1 MQRALVAQLKVAKER
16 DEWKMLAEN
25 AMAAIETAR
34 QLGMSIASRPEPVVW
49 ALKNERAQAAEA
61 ERDTLRA
68 QLAAAQQQLRDVAK
82 STQNQLAS
90 DLVDGLIAQAAA
102 TQARE
107 RVMRETAELL
117 SRVGNRIV
125 LTVPERDNPHH
136 RELERAVGLSIAPLA
151 QPADDGAL
159 RELLMR
165 AVEIERHR
173 KDWMESDAIVEAVL
187 RGER

>member
-1 MQRALVAQLKVAKER
+1 MS
-16 DEWKMLAEN
+16 AEDN
-25 AMAAIETAR
+25 HGRRFFIIP
-34 QLGMSIASRPEPVVW
+34 GYAS
-49 ALKNERAQAAEA
+49 AEA
-61 ERDTLRA
+61 CPDCLHTKCGEDCVCDCRAAYAEDLAADLAHQRDSLRA
-68 QLAAAQQQLRDVAK
+68 QLAA
-82 STQNQLAS
+82 SE
-90 DLVDGLIAQAAA
+90 
-102 TQARE
+102 ARC

-125 LTVPERDNPHH
+125 LTAPERDNPHH

-165 AVEIERHR
+165 VARVHGCEDEDACR
-173 KDWMESDAIVEAVL
+173 ESVDAVL